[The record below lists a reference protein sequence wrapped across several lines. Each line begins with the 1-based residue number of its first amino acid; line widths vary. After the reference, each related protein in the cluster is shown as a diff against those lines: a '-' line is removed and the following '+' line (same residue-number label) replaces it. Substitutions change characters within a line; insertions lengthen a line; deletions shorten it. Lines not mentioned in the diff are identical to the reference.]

1 MYEKCEKQTYFWT
14 GWSRRQNQSKL
25 LFFFKKKLKQSKLPN
40 TSSVKKKSNTDVS
53 VHWFFMRIGFLWDED
68 SILQVRPT
76 DRVL

>member
-1 MYEKCEKQTYFWT
+1 MKSVK
-14 GWSRRQNQSKL
+14 NKL
-25 LFFFKKKLKQSKLPN
+25 IFGQDGVEDRTRVNFCFFLKKKLKQSKLPN

>member
-1 MYEKCEKQTYFWT
+1 MKSVK
-14 GWSRRQNQSKL
+14 NKL
-25 LFFFKKKLKQSKLPN
+25 IFGQDGVEDRTRVNFCFFFKKKLKQSKLPN